1 MWGGA
6 GERREGLCSSA
17 PSAEPGVEAHACQ
30 AQCGLLLTPGRGRST
45 GGGGR
50 RGSRAQRS
58 LSLADSLDFALE
70 TLQFHIALE
79 CSQQRALSLGTALG
93 QKRRK
98 EKQQMNSQVG
108 KDGGEGGRE

>member
-1 MWGGA
+1 
-6 GERREGLCSSA
+6 
-17 PSAEPGVEAHACQ
+17 
-30 AQCGLLLTPGRGRST
+30 LLTPGRGRST

-58 LSLADSLDFALE
+58 LSSADSLDFALE

-93 QKRRK
+93 QKKRK